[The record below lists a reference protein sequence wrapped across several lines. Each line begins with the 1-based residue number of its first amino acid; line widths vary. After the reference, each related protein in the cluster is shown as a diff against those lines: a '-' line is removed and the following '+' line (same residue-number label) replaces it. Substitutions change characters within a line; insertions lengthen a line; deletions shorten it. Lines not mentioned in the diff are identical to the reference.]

1 MIISGFS
8 ALLASLLYLFVS
20 LLIWRKIRFVEK
32 LEPNY
37 QRKRILLLASLAAFA
52 HFISLS
58 QTLWQG
64 YFVFNF
70 ANALSMI
77 ALLGSL
83 ILLYLNRKLSCETLG
98 IFIFPLAALTT
109 LLPIGFNDHIQMPL
123 EIGSH
128 VLISIAAYSIL
139 GIATAQA
146 ILYSLQEKRFRK
158 RQLSNLMRALPP
170 LQQMENLM
178 IKLVLIGFVFLSF
191 ALISGVFFVEDLF
204 AQHLI
209 HKTFFAFLSWIVYG
223 WFIIGHYRSGWR
235 GQKAVRYIIWAYV
248 LLILSFIGTEIVL
261 HFIYGAAQ

>member
-8 ALLASLLYLFVS
+8 ALVASLLYLFVS
-20 LLIWRKIRFVEK
+20 LLIWRKIRFVDQLK
-32 LEPNY
+32 PNF
-37 QRKRILLLASLAAFA
+37 QRKRILTLAAVA
-52 HFISLS
+52 ALLHLVSLS

-83 ILLYLNRKLSCETLG
+83 ILLYLNRKMACETLG
-98 IFIFPLAALTT
+98 IFIFPFAAFTT
-109 LLPIGFNDHIQMPL
+109 ILPIGFNEHIQMPL

-170 LQQMENLM
+170 LQQMESLM
-178 IKLVLIGFVFLSF
+178 LKLVMIGFVLLSF
-191 ALISGVFFVEDLF
+191 ALISGIFFVEDLF

-209 HKTFFAFLSWIVYG
+209 HKTFFAFLSWFVYG

-235 GQKAVRYIIWAYV
+235 GQTAVRFIIWAYA
-248 LLILSFIGTEIVL
+248 LLILSFIGTEVIL
-261 HFIYGAAQ
+261 YLLYGGE